1 MNTITNTAPPIKHTP
16 QPVKLTFSS
25 YQKFV
30 VGILAFLQ
38 FTIILDFMII
48 SPLGA
53 IVMPALHIG
62 THEFGVAVSSYAFS
76 AAISGIAAAG
86 FADRFDRKRL
96 LLFFY
101 AGFILGTALCALAPT
116 YHFLLVARVVTG
128 LFGGVIGS
136 VVLAIAADL
145 FPLEMRGRVM
155 GIVQT
160 AFAGAQVLGL
170 PVGIYLAN
178 LWNWHLPFVAIIAI
192 AVPASLV
199 IMVYMKPVV
208 GHLKLKQEHSAW
220 RHLARTLFEPK
231 YAPAFVGIMALT
243 TGGYIIMPF
252 LSTFI
257 VNNLGIPLR
266 NLPTIYLVTGLCTVV
281 TGPLIGKASDRF
293 GKFRTFVFGTV
304 VFLIMIAVYTN
315 LGPASLTTVTVV
327 NALAF
332 CRRLFAHDP
341 GAGSV
346 FRCTRAHQARI
357 VQRHHGLVAAIFR
370 RDRLC
375 IRRADPCPKQRGSAA
390 ALRLDGL
397 HRHGHGAA
405 GPRTD
410 LSHSSGGAR
419 TINSNPFHLKG
430 NKL

>member
-1 MNTITNTAPPIKHTP
+1 MNAITDTP
-16 QPVKLTFSS
+16 LPVKLKFSP

-53 IVMPALHIG
+53 IVMPALDIG
-62 THEFGVAVSSYAFS
+62 THEFGWAVSAYAFS
-76 AAISGIAAAG
+76 AAISGVSAAG

-101 AGFILGTALCALAPT
+101 GGFIVGTALCAVAPT

-155 GIVQT
+155 GFVQT

-170 PVGIYLAN
+170 PVGIYLAG
-178 LWNWHLPFVAIIAI
+178 LWNWHTPFVAIIAI

-199 IMVYMKPVV
+199 IALYMKPVV
-208 GHLKLKQEHSAW
+208 EHLKSKQEHSAW

-243 TGGYIIMPF
+243 TGGYMIMPF

-257 VNNLGIPLR
+257 VNNIGLPLR
-266 NLPTIYLVTGLCTVV
+266 DLPTVYLVTGLCTVF
-281 TGPLIGKASDRF
+281 TGPLVGKASDRF
-293 GKFRTFVFGTV
+293 GKFRTFLFGTV
-304 VFLIMIAVYTN
+304 VFLIMIAIYTD
-315 LGPASLTTVTVV
+315 LGPTSLVGVIIV
-327 NALAF
+327 NAL
-332 CRRLFAHDP
+332 LFVGIFSRMIPAQALFSAVP
-341 GAGSV
+341 EPTKRGSFNAIMASLQQLSGGIASV
-346 FRCTRAHQARI
+346 FAGLII
-357 VQRHHGLVAAIFR
+357 VQN
-370 RDRLC
+370 
-375 IRRADPCPKQRGSAA
+375 
-390 ALRLDGL
+390 
-397 HRHGHGAA
+397 
-405 GPRTD
+405 
-410 LSHSSGGAR
+410 SSGQLQHFDWMGYIVMASALLSLALIYLIHR
-419 TINSNPFHLKG
+419 AVPERLAS
-430 NKL
+430 